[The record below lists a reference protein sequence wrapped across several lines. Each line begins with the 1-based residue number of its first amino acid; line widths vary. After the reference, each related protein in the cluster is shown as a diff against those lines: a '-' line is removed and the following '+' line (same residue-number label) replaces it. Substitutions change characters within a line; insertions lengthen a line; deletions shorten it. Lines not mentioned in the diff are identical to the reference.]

1 VLYYFSH
8 DLKKRMLKLIKYST
22 ITVSVFKSV
31 DKLSTSFEIKYDNDV
46 VGQVSYIIEDTL
58 KSY

>member
-1 VLYYFSH
+1 
-8 DLKKRMLKLIKYST
+8 MKLIKYST